1 MSYSELSDLIAFVSS
16 SSCHRDF
23 AKCLTDILCPGA
35 GDDEGA
41 AAGLLRHAVVI
52 HLPVE
57 GLPVLLPSVAENIA
71 EFKYF
76 KY

>member
-1 MSYSELSDLIAFVSS
+1 MRIVRNDSIRAVN
-16 SSCHRDF
+16 RDF

-35 GDDEGA
+35 GDDEGP
-41 AAGLLRHAVVI
+41 AAGLLRHPVII

-57 GLPVLLPSVAENIA
+57 GLPVLLPSVAESIA

-76 KY
+76 KYLNIL

>member
-1 MSYSELSDLIAFVSS
+1 MSDTCEYQ
-16 SSCHRDF
+16 SCKRDF
-23 AKCLTDILCPGA
+23 ANCLTDILGPGA

-41 AAGLLRHAVVI
+41 AAGLLRHPVII

-71 EFKYF
+71 EFKYL
-76 KY
+76 